1 MKTLLKVQKSLFSDK
16 STSGD
21 KTKITENGEHV
32 KTKNE
37 DNGSIKQLFLKYSKE
52 SLKIP
57 DYSNFDLIVQSIQI

>member
-1 MKTLLKVQKSLFSDK
+1 MKTLLKVQKSLFSEK

-21 KTKITENGEHV
+21 KTKITENGQHV

-37 DNGSIKQLFLKYSKE
+37 DNGSKQLFLKYSKE